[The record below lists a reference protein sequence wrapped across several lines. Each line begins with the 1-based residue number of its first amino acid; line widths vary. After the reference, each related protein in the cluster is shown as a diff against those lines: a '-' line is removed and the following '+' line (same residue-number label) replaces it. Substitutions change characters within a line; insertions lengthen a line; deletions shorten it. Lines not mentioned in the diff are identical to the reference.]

1 MKLFGFVHDDSDT
14 IPIVLKCSID
24 NDTNQIYKHT
34 FTVSITIKQSHVQQT
49 EYYTIPVSIRSQTE
63 ILLFILDMFN
73 TSSMTSNAHIVQVNT
88 IL

>member
-1 MKLFGFVHDDSDT
+1 MKLFSFVHDDSIT
-14 IPIVLKCSID
+14 LPVLLKCNID

-34 FTVSITIKQSHVQQT
+34 FTVSITIKQAHVQQT

-73 TSSMTSNAHIVQVNT
+73 ISSMTSNAHIVQVNP